1 VAVGNAATGIPALR
15 IWYRV
20 GLVAMRIVIRHE
32 GAEAHRLLKNS
43 RLLALVALLVLPVS
57 LASAQVNPYRVQQ
70 RYKEA
75 QKGKSINEWTKK
87 LNDPDPQE
95 RLEAVKSLGESGQP
109 EAIEYLIQAT
119 GDPDDGVKIKALD
132 YLGKL
137 RATDATQVLVQKLF
151 LRDTPTPMKQ
161 RILVTLGR
169 MGDSKA
175 APPITEFLNHDDPAM
190 EGTAVFALGEIGD
203 AATVPKLEALR
214 ARTTDPHLEQLTGE
228 AIAKIRL
235 RLTPASVA
243 VTVPALA
250 DEDHPS
256 KAQAKP

>member
-1 VAVGNAATGIPALR
+1 
-15 IWYRV
+15 
-20 GLVAMRIVIRHE
+20 MRNGIRHE
-32 GAEAHRLLKNS
+32 GAEAHRLPTN
-43 RLLALVALLVLPVS
+43 RLVVALLAAALAFPVS

-87 LNDPDPQE
+87 LNDPDPTE

-151 LRDTPTPMKQ
+151 LRDTPMPMKQ

-169 MGDSKA
+169 MGDAKA
-175 APPITEFLNHDDPAM
+175 APPITEFLNRDDDPVM
-190 EGTAVFALGEIGD
+190 TGTAVFALGEIGD
-203 AATVPKLEALR
+203 AGTVPKLEALR
-214 ARTTDPHLEQLTGE
+214 SRTTDPHLEQLAGE
-228 AIAKIRL
+228 AVQKIKL

-243 VTVPALA
+243 VTVPALV
-250 DEDHPS
+250 DEDHP